1 MIGDVAGIICDGAGS
16 ACSMKVSTCASAAV
30 KAALMATS
38 DLGVTAHE
46 GIIGV
51 DAEQTIANLGQ
62 LCREGMQQT
71 DQQII
76 AIMRGK
82 QIG

>member
-1 MIGDVAGIICDGAGS
+1 M
-16 ACSMKVSTCASAAV
+16 T
-30 KAALMATS
+30 
-38 DLGVTAHE
+38 
-46 GIIGV
+46 
-51 DAEQTIANLGQ
+51 EQTIANLGQ